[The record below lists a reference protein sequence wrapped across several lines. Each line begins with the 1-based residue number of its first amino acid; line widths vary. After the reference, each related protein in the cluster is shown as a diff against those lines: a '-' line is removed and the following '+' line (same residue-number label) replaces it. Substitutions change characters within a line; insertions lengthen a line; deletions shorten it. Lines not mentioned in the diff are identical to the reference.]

1 MDSLYYLSRDRWNL
15 YYTWVQRLLRMD
27 RYYNW
32 VQLLHLCL
40 PQVPL
45 TRNSDPSSEFGLRGN
60 QTFSLLGG
68 IFRGVIFSHISS
80 LTWDQDMCHLY
91 QSVNKAKAKSENLS
105 NVEIKGEKKI
115 HTFRLWG
122 ARNDKRPKNAC
133 SSSPRRKRHLCA
145 QAKAKMKQSK
155 ANFIS

>member
-1 MDSLYYLSRDRWNL
+1 MLLRIDL
-15 YYTWVQRLLRMD
+15 YYT
-27 RYYNW
+27 W

-45 TRNSDPSSEFGLRGN
+45 TRNPDPWSEFGLRGN

-91 QSVNKAKAKSENLS
+91 QSVNKAKKLRKLRLTLLRSK
-105 NVEIKGEKKI
+105 VKKKNNI
-115 HTFRLWG
+115 FHTFRLWG
-122 ARNDKRPKNAC
+122 GRNYEFPKNAC
-133 SSSPRRKRHLCA
+133 SSSPRSYRRNRHLCP
-145 QAKAKMKQSK
+145 QARAKMKQSK